1 MSPANNLTT
10 EQIEGIQIDYGIVY
24 ADYGEDTQRKLGPT
38 RGGAEFTASK
48 NIRDIEYDGRLGKTK
63 GAQVIDEINAMLK
76 TSILDMS
83 QETLALTMPQADLSA
98 GVLTNNTGGLIP
110 STKYLKNVTMF
121 CKTIGGEYKKI
132 ALYNSMSESDFSFS
146 AAPKAEGVVQIE
158 VWGHWDA
165 TNQESPLYTI
175 EDITDI
181 TDEGVAPTVAT
192 VPDDA
197 DTGVARSVVL
207 TATFD
212 KTIRSGDVIA
222 ANFILI
228 KAIDGSIVDGT
239 LTYNST
245 LKQVLF
251 QPVVALAASANYLWT
266 ITRVR
271 DMAGNTMDTY
281 VANFTTAS

>member
-1 MSPANNLTT
+1 MSPANDLTT

-83 QETLALTMPQADLSA
+83 QETLSLAMPQADLSA

-132 ALYNSMSESDFSFS
+132 TLYNSMSESDFSFA
-146 AAPKAEGVVQIE
+146 AAPKAEGVVQLE

-175 EDITDI
+175 EDIADI

-192 VPDDA
+192 VPADA
-197 DTGVARSVVL
+197 ATGVARSAVL

-212 KTIRSGDVIA
+212 KPIRPGDVIA

-251 QPVVALAASANYLWT
+251 QPGALLAASENYLWT